1 MTAGPV
7 APLAIGIASS
17 PDDRQRLAQ
26 LLGATD
32 AFLIV
37 STVDQARQFL
47 NVVAAR
53 ADVVAPGG
61 MVAAPGAMVL
71 TAADLV
77 SPVAAEPV
85 PTAVAE
91 PVPSAVAEP
100 SPSVVGPALIVD
112 SDRRVLCWLDRE
124 IPLTPLEHDFMRCLT
139 GAPGRVWTYQR
150 LHLEVWGNAHV
161 GRGSDIH
168 SVVRRVRSKLALL
181 NAKATIHAIRGVGF
195 RLNAP
200 A

>member
-1 MTAGPV
+1 MTASPV
-7 APLAIGIASS
+7 ASLAIGIASS

-47 NVVAAR
+47 NVVAA
-53 ADVVAPGG
+53 PG
-61 MVAAPGAMVL
+61 
-71 TAADLV
+71 DLV
-77 SPVAAEPV
+77 PPVVLAGSGVVPPVVLPEPV
-85 PTAVAE
+85 TAT
-91 PVPSAVAEP
+91 P
-100 SPSVVGPALIVD
+100 GPRLTVD
-112 SDRRVLCWLDRE
+112 SDRRVLRWQERE

-150 LHLEVWGNAHV
+150 LHLEVWGNEHV

-200 A
+200 V